1 MPYQVVKFQERKFKV
16 CNKKNLS
23 KCYSKKF
30 FQSKAKATAQ
40 LRAIYANTN
49 KKNK

>member
-16 CNKKNLS
+16 CNKKNPS

-30 FQSKAKATAQ
+30 FASQNKARQQQK
-40 LRAIYANTN
+40 AIYANTN